1 MFARVK
7 NPLACVRHVVSN
19 LNITKKKKKKKE
31 RSTSAELLSSVQLLN
46 LSFKM
51 TLSRFSFAYLKF
63 RNHWPPKFTR
73 CNSILHKNGKR
84 LLYSLSVKPFISID
98 HILRRFLQFFSRP
111 RYSMYTGVSKNV
123 GKLVNWRFLQA
134 IKKKKIID
142 QINKHISKKARILH
156 IYLSISRDIIFD
168 EKNICSILFNTL
180 SSKCINCSST
190 TLNKMKLY
198 FYLINESFW
207 KLSQESPID
216 FWDTLYMYIKW
227 SRYFY
232 FTRCGIYVGK
242 IYVKI
247 SCGCCGICESVST
260 VAYSGINNVG
270 GGG

>member
-19 LNITKKKKKKKE
+19 LNITKKKKEKREKHE
-31 RSTSAELLSSVQLLN
+31 RRIAFKCIVQLLN

-111 RYSMYTGVSKNV
+111 RYSMYTSVSKNV

-134 IKKKKIID
+134 IKKKK
-142 QINKHISKKARILH
+142 K
-156 IYLSISRDIIFD
+156 
-168 EKNICSILFNTL
+168 
-180 SSKCINCSST
+180 
-190 TLNKMKLY
+190 
-198 FYLINESFW
+198 
-207 KLSQESPID
+207 
-216 FWDTLYMYIKW
+216 
-227 SRYFY
+227 
-232 FTRCGIYVGK
+232 
-242 IYVKI
+242 
-247 SCGCCGICESVST
+247 
-260 VAYSGINNVG
+260 
-270 GGG
+270 